1 MKISGSMN
9 GLPISGTDAYMRS
22 AEQAAWRK
30 EMLARVLE
38 QVREAQPRLAGRD
51 SAPDPAASKKG
62 RLINVYI

>member
-1 MKISGSMN
+1 MN
-9 GLPISGTDAYMRS
+9 GADAYVRS

-30 EMLARVLE
+30 EMLAQVLE
-38 QVREAQPRLAGRD
+38 QVREAQPRLASRD